1 MERRV
6 SGSDAR
12 EIERVWVLR
21 AKPMIPHDQETI
33 ARVEIWDIE
42 QGYLAPPSAN
52 EQSLARSGY
61 PEGRLRRVTEPDGTQ
76 RYFHTVKSGTGLVRI
91 EHERILTRAEFEALW
106 PRTLGRRLAKMRHR
120 VHEHGGLIWE
130 IDVFRD
136 LPLVLAE
143 VELASESQDVP
154 MPVWISQ
161 EVIREVTMNPRYR
174 NFALATIGLPSES
187 IERED

>member
-1 MERRV
+1 M

-61 PEGRLRRVTEPDGTQ
+61 PEGRLRRVTDVDHEQGVAAGAGAQVGIIPARVNPDFLGGEPGP
-76 RYFHTVKSGTGLVRI
+76 G
-91 EHERILTRAEFEALW
+91 
-106 PRTLGRRLAKMRHR
+106 
-120 VHEHGGLIWE
+120 
-130 IDVFRD
+130 
-136 LPLVLAE
+136 
-143 VELASESQDVP
+143 
-154 MPVWISQ
+154 
-161 EVIREVTMNPRYR
+161 
-174 NFALATIGLPSES
+174 
-187 IERED
+187 